1 MPINLYSIILDF
13 RGGTYVAQAIHASPE
28 EAVAAWAAAISDED
42 ALSWNLDKSELLQ
55 MVSRDNPVALR
66 GCESVWCLS
75 GNVGGH
81 FALVNVIQ
89 TVRAASTP

>member
-1 MPINLYSIILDF
+1 VPVNLYSIILDS
-13 RGGTYVAQAIHASPE
+13 RGGTYVAQATQASPE

-42 ALSWNLDKSELLQ
+42 ALSWSLDKSELLQ
-55 MVSRDNPVALR
+55 MVRRDSPVALR

-75 GNVGGH
+75 GNVGDH

-89 TVRAASTP
+89 TVRAESTP